1 MVIIPSSRC
10 DYASRLLAAKILLI
24 SGKIISETEMINV
37 NVYIA
42 RQPIL
47 NTEGMLTA
55 YELLYR
61 EDETNAFASSLTGTE
76 ATVSLVS
83 DAVTVFGLSQLT
95 NGKPAFINFTQNLL
109 MNDFALLLKPEEIVV
124 EILEDTPVDE
134 LLIQK
139 VIQLKEAGYTIA
151 IDDYTGEPQ
160 WDALIPYV
168 DIIKVDFMLLH
179 DDIKRSA
186 LTKRFKHTHIKLLAE
201 KVETVD
207 EYYRAVDMG
216 YSMFQGYFFSKPKM
230 MLKKTSQSSNITF
243 TRIMKELNNKQVD
256 FGKISRAV
264 EQDVGLTYKLLRRI
278 NSVQY
283 HRGFEVTSVHVAI
296 VRLGYEEMRRWIL
309 LVAAKSIADKK
320 ADELVK
326 SAFLRA
332 VFAEKIA
339 KETPILAKKS
349 GEAFILGMFS
359 LLDIILEEPM
369 QMVLEDLPLDDEVR
383 EALLGGEN
391 DMRKLL
397 DFVLM
402 YESGAW
408 DGQNDNFYPVKLD
421 PDKAFSYYLECVLY
435 SDNMFKDSMN

>member
-1 MVIIPSSRC
+1 M
-10 DYASRLLAAKILLI
+10 
-24 SGKIISETEMINV
+24 

-168 DIIKVDFMLLH
+168 DIIKVDFILLH

-186 LTKRFKHTHIKLLAE
+186 LTKRFKHTHI
-201 KVETVD
+201 
-207 EYYRAVDMG
+207 
-216 YSMFQGYFFSKPKM
+216 
-230 MLKKTSQSSNITF
+230 
-243 TRIMKELNNKQVD
+243 
-256 FGKISRAV
+256 
-264 EQDVGLTYKLLRRI
+264 KLLRRI